1 MRRSSCFLLAAL
13 ASIATLTPAAAQ
25 ERVASAG
32 REGTF
37 LFRAEAPFNRQVIP
51 YTPDQVWAA
60 LPEAYRLIGFT
71 ARPASTAADAHRD
84 LVTPFMQV
92 RGQLYPGEPNSRYFE
107 CSRNS
112 MTGPLADQGDVTF
125 AMTSRVE
132 PDDKGGTQLLTQLS
146 ARVKRRDASQYPV
159 DCVSTGLLE
168 RTLAGFLKQHLDN
181 QKIPAQ

>member
-1 MRRSSCFLLAAL
+1 MRRTPFFAFAAL
-13 ASIATLTPAAAQ
+13 ALAAFTPAAAQ
-25 ERVASAG
+25 ERTASAG
-32 REGTF
+32 REGAF
-37 LFRAEAPFNRQVIP
+37 FFRADVPFNRQVVP
-51 YTPDQVWAA
+51 YTPDQVWRA

-71 ARPASTAADAHRD
+71 ARPAPGVDSTRRD
-84 LVTPFMQV
+84 VVTPFMQI

-125 AMTSRVE
+125 AMTSRIE

-159 DCVSTGLLE
+159 DCISTGLLE
-168 RTLAGFLKQHLDN
+168 RTLADFLKQHLDA
-181 QKIPAQ
+181 QKIPQ

>member
-1 MRRSSCFLLAAL
+1 MRRSSCFLLALAL
-13 ASIATLTPAAAQ
+13 TAAATPAAAQ

-37 LFRAEAPFNRQVIP
+37 FFRAEVPFNRQLVP

-71 ARPASTAADAHRD
+71 VRPASTAADAHRD
-84 LVTPFMQV
+84 VVTPYMQI

-112 MTGPLADQGDVTF
+112 LTGPLADQGEVTF

>member
-13 ASIATLTPAAAQ
+13 AVVAAATPAAAQ
-25 ERVASAG
+25 ERTASAG
-32 REGTF
+32 REGVF
-37 LFRAEAPFNRQVIP
+37 FFRADVAFNRQMIP
-51 YTPDQVWAA
+51 YTPDQVWTA
-60 LPEAYRLIGFT
+60 LPEAYRLIGFSV
-71 ARPASTAADAHRD
+71 RPSPSADGTRRD
-84 LVTPFMQV
+84 VVTPFMQI
-92 RGQLYPGEPNSRYFE
+92 RGQLYEGEPNSRYFE

-125 AMTSRVE
+125 AMVSRVE

-146 ARVKRRDASQYPV
+146 ARVKRRDASQYPI

-181 QKIPAQ
+181 QKIPQ